1 VKIVKKYKYNII
13 NRVSEEEA
21 LNAFKENPRIDPASG
36 LAIPLWVTLPDHS
49 YVTGYNYTAPC
60 SSV

>member
-1 VKIVKKYKYNII
+1 MKIVKK
-13 NRVSEEEA
+13 VSEEEA